1 MELKIRIKNIKSIK
15 ETYLH
20 LKRGM
25 NILIGP
31 NGSGKTCTLF
41 SLKFLRDIIV
51 YGAAQA
57 VARGG
62 GKKRVYHRD
71 EIFIEF
77 EIVHDYG
84 LRTYRRK
91 KVPMSFRWYIRIS
104 QGGVDNL
111 SIVSNEIFQIFV
123 KNNKRSILEV
133 EIDRNRS
140 LAKKYNYSFCP
151 PNDFGRD
158 LFKIWDVVFKGEDK
172 NKISQKFNHEL
183 TNFLDAITKDSEQS
197 LFSYFS
203 SLDIE
208 IEKVYVLL
216 KGIDEYNI
224 IPDIARSSVEQLPTA
239 YMKPNGEGVA
249 DVIHSLEKKYFNKIE
264 RASLT
269 THGEVEF
276 VGYRRINSLFRR
288 PSSLYYLL
296 SRRDG
301 LSTALDNIQ
310 KELAAAVSVID
321 NVTTTIDETNGKRY
335 VLFKSGNQV
344 FSPEEV
350 SDGTIKWLCILVSI
364 YVPISTI
371 YLLEEPENFL
381 HPWMQQK
388 LISNMREQAK
398 EKEIIYFLT
407 SHSATV
413 LNAAEPQE
421 ILVVTSSFEKGTT
434 VKALSNR
441 DEIEELLESS
451 NFRLGDL
458 WVSGMIEGVPG
469 NG

>member
-41 SLKFLRDIIV
+41 SLKFLRDLVV

-62 GKKRVYHRD
+62 GKKRVYHRG
-71 EIFIEF
+71 ETFIEF

-91 KVPMSFRWYIRIS
+91 KIPMCFRWYIRIS

-111 SIVSNEIFQIFV
+111 SVVSNELFEIFV
-123 KNNKRSILEV
+123 PETSKTILKIEINRNKN
-133 EIDRNRS
+133 S
-140 LAKKYNYSFCP
+140 LKKHHHFLCP

-158 LFKIWDVVFKGEDK
+158 LFQIWDVEFKTEDK
-172 NKISQKFNHEL
+172 HKIYQNFNSKL
-183 TNFLDAITKDSEQS
+183 GNFLDTIYEDSEES
-197 LFSYFS
+197 LFSYLS
-203 SLDIE
+203 SLDRE
-208 IEKVYVLL
+208 IGKLYILIM
-216 KGIDEYNI
+216 GIDEYNI
-224 IPDIARSSVEQLPTA
+224 IPDVARGSVEQLPTA

-249 DVIHSLEKKYFNKIE
+249 DVMYSLEQKHFSRIDRAYSTNYKKLDF
-264 RASLT
+264 
-269 THGEVEF
+269 F
-276 VGYRRINSLFRR
+276 DYRRMNSLFR
-288 PSSLYYLL
+288 PTSSSYSYNRREPL
-296 SRRDG
+296 SN
-301 LSTALDNIQ
+301 ALENIQ
-310 KELAAAVSVID
+310 RELAAGISVID
-321 NVTTTIDETNGKRY
+321 NVTTAIDETNGKRY
-335 VLFKSGNQV
+335 VVFKSNNQV

-364 YVPISTI
+364 YVPVSNV

-381 HPWMQQK
+381 HPWMQQR
-388 LISNMREQAK
+388 LISNMREQSK
-398 EKEIIYFLT
+398 EKEVIYFLT

-421 ILVVTSSFEKGTT
+421 IMVVTSSFEEGTT